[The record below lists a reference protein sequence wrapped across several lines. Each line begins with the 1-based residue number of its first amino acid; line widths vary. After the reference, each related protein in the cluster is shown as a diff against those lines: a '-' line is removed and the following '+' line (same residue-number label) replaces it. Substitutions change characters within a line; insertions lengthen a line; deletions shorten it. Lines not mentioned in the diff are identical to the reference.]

1 MVSTSKHTPTWAC
14 GAPLAAADPEGGP
27 SGCTAAAESAPKYMQ
42 GRQQEGLTT
51 QKGGSFARPQV
62 ECSLWACAQMKT
74 AAESALAGAEEGSGA
89 LTRHG
94 SAQSRSAPRQTRSCR
109 RSSPRWK
116 LPSRGAPLWTSQLP
130 RRHRPQQLLIL
141 SGGNL
146 HIGSK
151 GDASAGQL
159 QRRSPAAD
167 GISAQFNSHQD
178 RGQLGCLA
186 ALVQT

>member
-1 MVSTSKHTPTWAC
+1 
-14 GAPLAAADPEGGP
+14 
-27 SGCTAAAESAPKYMQ
+27 
-42 GRQQEGLTT
+42 
-51 QKGGSFARPQV
+51 
-62 ECSLWACAQMKT
+62 MKA
-74 AAESALAGAEEGSGA
+74 AAESALAEAEEAKRRADEAWQRAKQVGSQA
-89 LTRHG
+89 
-94 SAQSRSAPRQTRSCR
+94 TRSCR

-151 GDASAGQL
+151 GDASAVSFREGAQL
-159 QRRSPAAD
+159 QM